1 MAHKNLLKF
10 FTLSVL
16 LALTNEVKA
25 RSSPSPSHPSHM
37 EVFVEDGPEETFSQ
51 DSMADPEMD
60 GSQDRSDPIN
70 IIVEDVPSNQNDV
83 AGSQGESGFSSTI
96 VDLGNIAQPLTD
108 AFSPI
113 LNAISPVS
121 NALNTPISETLMHF
135 GSGTKDILKAKATLA
150 APFVKAGS
158 LVAAPFLGLGAK
170 AVGLAIKGGKLALVP
185 FIAKGKLKAALI
197 GKHKAKA
204 ALIHGTKAAI
214 LAGNAAV
221 LKAPLVGGVG
231 ALGLGGAGALGLG
244 GAAKLKLPLGIKN
257 SLAQL
262 GIPAIVDQLGNVISV
277 LDVNHN
283 LVEANVAI
291 PNPLAVNS
299 QDDEDGHGNLQM
311 SLGDL
316 VQMEANDGNV
326 GVTVGPDGS
335 LVAVNVGDDDDVR
348 KGQTLVRKFLKVG
361 KKVDLA
367 LIKLLS
373 KSFLT
378 KSVLHPFILF

>member
-1 MAHKNLLKF
+1 
-10 FTLSVL
+10 
-16 LALTNEVKA
+16 
-25 RSSPSPSHPSHM
+25 M

-121 NALNTPISETLMHF
+121 NALNTPISETLMHC

-158 LVAAPFLGLGAK
+158 FVAAPFLGLGAK

-221 LKAPLVGGVG
+221 LKAPLVGSVG

-299 QDDEDGHGNLQM
+299 QDDDDGDGNVQM

-316 VQMEANDGNV
+316 VQVEANDGNV